1 MAPPYRSFNEI
12 SPGDTFPD
20 VPQGRPEISFHNV
33 FLKGK
38 PRLIGVTQ
46 IAVAILQFTLG
57 IASEIMLSFCLS
69 SLTGY
74 NFWGSVCLICTG
86 SVNIAASKRRSTCIV
101 KTSFVFNFTSIFISL
116 FGIIMLSIDIA
127 IYENMIYFMYGSKS
141 GIIGIICVLLVA
153 NVLQLAL
160 ATLMF
165 IAGSCCLRHTTMI
178 PSEVYTISTDMP
190 PPPAVPPP
198 YCLHPPPYTDPP
210 PLYSNIY

>member
-38 PRLIGVTQ
+38 PRLIG
-46 IAVAILQFTLG
+46 
-57 IASEIMLSFCLS
+57 
-69 SLTGY
+69 
-74 NFWGSVCLICTG
+74 LICTG